1 MTARTAGTGRSRGRP
16 TGGTDARAR
25 ILASARTAFADRG
38 YDGATIRAI
47 AGAAGV
53 DPALVHHYFGSKER
67 LFVEVV
73 QFPVAPADFLPD
85 VLAEGPGQLGERIA
99 RTFLALGEDP
109 STRDALIAMVRS
121 AVTSP
126 ASAAMLREFI
136 SRGPLSKIAATL
148 DGPDARLR
156 VELAMAQVVGVVLS
170 RYVLRLEPLASADQ
184 EEVLAYLAPTLQR
197 YLTP

>member
-1 MTARTAGTGRSRGRP
+1 MSIHARRGPGRP
-16 TGGTDARAR
+16 ADGG
-25 ILASARTAFADRG
+25 ADRRQAILDAAREQFAKRG
-38 YDGATIRAI
+38 Y
-47 AGAAGV
+47 AGASVRGIARVADV